1 MADPTRDSGTTG
13 GGPDA
18 VPDGRGPAAAADEL
32 RRLAEVVDA
41 LLAEDGGCAWNRAQ
55 THESLVTYLVE
66 EVSELV
72 EALEAGSPT
81 DVREELGDV
90 LYQVVLHAGVAA
102 RRADAGFDLADVVR
116 DVREKTV
123 RRHPHVF
130 GDDRVDDLDG
140 IVEVWSAAKARE
152 KAARTSRYDGVATTM
167 PALARAQKL
176 TSRGRPEGALA
187 GSVDEVG
194 GDGARGP
201 EERVGQAGPG
211 RLADARD
218 EAEWGRRLLV
228 EVDAVEGR
236 GFDVERALRTAVRE
250 REQRWR
256 EEERRRRDVERD
268 RSRGEAG

>member
-1 MADPTRDSGTTG
+1 MADATRDSG
-13 GGPDA
+13 P
-18 VPDGRGPAAAADEL
+18 VAAGDEL
-32 RRLAEVVDA
+32 RRLVEVVDA
-41 LLAEDGGCAWNRAQ
+41 LLAETGGCAWNRAQ

-72 EALEAGSPT
+72 EALESGGPA

-90 LYQVVLHAGVAA
+90 LYQVVLHAGVAV
-102 RRADAGFDLADVVR
+102 RGGDPGFDLADVVR

-130 GDDRVDDLDG
+130 GGDRVEDLDG

-152 KAARTSRYDGVATTM
+152 KAARTSRYDGVASTM

-176 TSRGRPEGALA
+176 ASRGRPEGASDVVASAA
-187 GSVDEVG
+187 GRADETRPEGRV
-194 GDGARGP
+194 APPGP
-201 EERVGQAGPG
+201 A
-211 RLADARD
+211 RLADAPD
-218 EAEWGRRLLV
+218 EAAWGRLLLN

-256 EEERRRRDVERD
+256 DDERHRV
-268 RSRGEAG
+268 RGEGR